1 LCGWQSNSA
10 TGWMIQGSTAGRAT
24 NLSLLQNVQTD
35 YGDHPASSSVGIRG
49 SFLSGEAAGA
59 WD

>member
-1 LCGWQSNSA
+1 
-10 TGWMIQGSTAGRAT
+10 MIQGSTAGRAT
-24 NLSLLQNVQTD
+24 NLSLLQNLQTD

-59 WD
+59 GD